1 MSDKNGR
8 MDEEKEVLV
17 PEEKETPDV
26 TENLD
31 IESILDE
38 DSETGRKKIDLSFL
52 EDENIYLS
60 DEQEETT
67 NENEEKIMEG
77 KKKKKGFFK
86 KLSKPKKIAFII
98 GMSLLA
104 VILIIGLIVSIWGIS
119 MLNKINDADDIANMS
134 TEYVDPDYDEILF
147 EVGSE
152 GYRQGLKDWA
162 TTGNDDHMQ
171 SADVINVLLIGADSR
186 DGTNTGN
193 TDVMMIVSLNKR
205 TKEITLCS
213 LLRDSY
219 IYVEGINRSSYTKL
233 NAAFSMGGADGLVRT
248 VENNYKIKI
257 DNYVMVNFESFARI
271 IDAMGGIE
279 LDITQAESDYCV
291 RRFGVYMPVGENVTV
306 NGEQALCYCR
316 IRAIYSSGD
325 VKRTENQR
333 IVIEAIIDKV
343 KNASLSDLNKYLEI
357 LLPEIYT
364 GYKETEILSLG
375 MEALS
380 GGWAKYNRNQIEAPA
395 SDCRQA
401 GDADM
406 WIWVVD
412 YQKAAHDL
420 QMALYGESNIT
431 LEADRTTLIDLYNE
445 GQTQSDSGDSGSGNS
460 TEDDTTVPTTDAPEP
475 VTGEDIGMEDVP
487 STEEDTTEEVTGD
500 TLPDEGTSDT
510 TQAEGE
516 NDTTEGAG
524 DEPVSGD
531 SESFILG
538 GE

>member
-8 MDEEKEVLV
+8 MEEEKEILV
-17 PEEKETPDV
+17 PEEQDIPDSA
-26 TENLD
+26 ENLD
-31 IESILDE
+31 IDSILDE
-38 DSETGRKKIDLSFL
+38 DSVTGRKKLDLSFL
-52 EDENIYLS
+52 ENENIYLS

-67 NENEEKIMEG
+67 NENEEKIMAD

-86 KLSKPKKIAFII
+86 NLSKPKKAAFII
-98 GMSLLA
+98 GMVLLA
-104 VILIIGLIVSIWGIS
+104 IILIVGLIVAIGGLS
-119 MLNKINDADDIANMS
+119 LLDKINDADDIANMS

-147 EVGSE
+147 DVGSE
-152 GYRQGLKDWA
+152 GFRQGLKDWA
-162 TTGNDDHMQ
+162 TTGNDDHMY
-171 SADVINVLLIGADSR
+171 DPNVINVLLIGADSR

-193 TDVMMIVSLNKR
+193 TDVMMIVSLNKE

-233 NAAFSMGGADGLVRT
+233 NAAFSMGGADCLVKT

-257 DNYVMVNFESFARI
+257 DNYVMVNFESFATI

-279 LDITQAESDYCV
+279 LDITQAESDYIEG
-291 RRFGVYMPVGENVTV
+291 RFHIDMPVGENVTV

-316 IRAIYSSGD
+316 TRAIYSSGD

-333 IVIEAIIDKV
+333 IVIEAIMDKV
-343 KNASLSDLNKYLEI
+343 KNASVSDLYRYLEI

-364 GYKETEILSLG
+364 GYRESEILSLG
-375 MEALS
+375 MEALTN
-380 GGWAKYNRNQIEAPA
+380 GWAKYNRTQIEAPA

-420 QMALYGESNIT
+420 QLALYGESNIT

-445 GQTQSDSGDSGSGNS
+445 GQTQSDSGDTDSGNS
-460 TEDDTTVPTTDAPEP
+460 SDDNTTVPNTDASEP

-487 STEEDTTEEVTGD
+487 PVEEDTTEEVTGE
-500 TLPDEGTSDT
+500 TLPDEGTADT
-510 TQAEGE
+510 TAAEDIGDITEGE
-516 NDTTEGAG
+516 EDMPIIGAL
-524 DEPVSGD
+524 E
-531 SESFILG
+531 
-538 GE
+538 